1 MASLK
6 DDIKK
11 ESKKA
16 VPSPVQPYEDKRDR
30 ATATGG
36 SSSRSGGSSGISWS
50 DYKKYENDYDT
61 WQKTGKHTD
70 DFGSWGTQAGLNTW
84 RQIRD
89 RKSNG
94 TRAALIGDRYYAMDG
109 ATFNRYEDDYNTWRQ
124 TGKHSDGFGSWA
136 TQDALDTWRTIRDYN
151 NGISSGKNPSMEL
164 QDTINGLD
172 PEVLSAMQEGY
183 RASWKYGDDDE
194 DRERQAAGMMPKNK
208 EKFYEGGSEFD
219 NWLYGQ
225 GLPSTQ
231 GDYFQQLYQQYA
243 EEVEQRRKQAQA
255 EAEKAA
261 EDAPTQEEMRELI
274 GERQMPEPTPLPN
287 LNPTAPG
294 ESRMPEAEAYPRY
307 LMGEEGEDDI
317 LSRIVPYAGERVTL
331 PNTEPGTAER
341 TPIGT
346 ATPGEAERVTLAGS
360 GRNVGPQV
368 RRDRQGPIRALDPNA
383 AEEEDEEPYSLGG
396 FSDEAELRGLVAE
409 GTKQGMSA
417 EEILDFILGDGE
429 IEMTPEERTQFE
441 QELEQYALEEQHST
455 SGQPFKTDRQRQLWI
470 DWRAGE
476 LEKQML
482 AEAEAGDDQDRKVRE
497 QRWMQDEAW
506 EPTVDMFV
514 SKMLDGWTREELD
527 QDYPTELDQVALD
540 YVFGTTREAEL
551 TDERREQIKEEARAQ
566 AEAEADERDNPRA
579 KAYEGNPFEGM
590 SDEEIEALGERFER
604 AAAGMVIEPDMLE
617 EEPELLVTLRK
628 AGRKDENAA
637 EAAKVV
643 QYMHGIGIS
652 PRLVSWLNGDLLSR
666 AENTDEN
673 RYLSAAIMTE
683 SERAMFERMAAVDPA
698 EAMKYYNGILPKLD
712 ARIKAAREARADS
725 MGPVAGTLLT
735 LAHELSGAGAVEG
748 LAALGKN
755 IEGVL
760 GLGEGVRPN
769 DPLFRTGTVD
779 SRVIGN
785 TSNYLSEKYGEGWGW
800 LYENGVGIA
809 KNTIRNMT
817 YGELGLVMMGFD
829 VAGKEIQQVID
840 NGGTQGQAFALGSIA
855 AFAEYITEK
864 VSFEGLMNMK
874 ADGTLLGTLS
884 SLGKQMFSEG
894 SEELGSFI
902 INTVGDALVMGDES
916 HIAELYNGF
925 LSENGGDKGGAF
937 WHTVLEL
944 AKEGGL
950 DFVGGAFSGGVM
962 GGGTLALDYYMT
974 GRNSTTRRGPI
985 SRIVAGAK
993 ATQAYESA
1001 LTEGRAIT
1009 GAAVAKANVDMARIG
1024 MSDSESDRINGMLQ
1038 DLAHQPEGWVTAQT
1052 KNSIAEFQQ
1061 MVHSKSLESDADR
1074 AKNTQLAT
1082 EAKGR
1087 LERMLGDLA
1096 GLQEEARAAL
1106 AEHDLTKHAEL
1117 LRKINGAMQAYT
1129 ESYANEEAKA
1139 QTRDAE
1145 SAVRADAR
1153 QNDVS
1158 AAADHVQETMPGTEE
1173 LQDRM
1178 IAEADGT
1185 PEAAPAPV
1193 PAQEQG
1199 LGTVGEERREIEADR
1214 TEAEAAG
1221 QEAATPDNGIAEPS
1235 ASDSGIQIDPDDG
1248 LPTTG
1253 MKLDQNKQYSPEEL
1267 QTYEE
1272 YRRSVD
1278 PIIVQKAKK
1287 ILSGQMTSDQYYAQ
1301 PIGTVSKKFCDYV
1314 KKNYGFDV
1322 TGFRHR
1328 IAWDA
1333 FVHIDSGHGE
1343 NGDSNHS
1350 MADLN
1355 DIGRLPYILEN
1366 FDVIEPGTDKKTG
1379 LQGYSW
1385 HYSDKNNSP
1394 APKVLLKKKIDS
1406 TYVVCEAV
1414 PDSAKKTIWIITAYT
1429 ENGDPLVPNTASA
1442 ALDSTAQPVPSV
1454 SPTTIIANS
1463 GADVNQDNTLGNTQ
1477 YVGTEETN
1485 GAENTVFPAQPD
1497 AGTAEAGTES
1507 GDLAG
1512 ERAGEG
1518 VPGYTAQEGNGSDA
1532 SGVGQ
1537 AAERSL
1543 AEPGTEAAETEI
1555 AQEPATQEQESDLR
1569 RIEQDLVSKGRPVAE
1584 GSIRVAQAVRS
1595 QVRSALDMLSSITG
1609 MGRTVVIES
1618 DDANVPNGAT
1628 IRGTDRTYAK
1638 NGGNVIFNASHE
1650 HAHKMPAV
1658 INAVRGLIENGKVPS
1673 SVFDAYMSYRQA
1685 KNAID
1690 VDTAGGQTEFACDVF
1705 GAFMLNA
1712 IDGDAHGLD
1721 MLKKLGLSEG
1731 DLGVLKD
1738 AVYEALTD
1746 NPETE
1751 YTDTGDGNLFDA
1763 VRGDGGKY
1771 GDVDYSFVGLD
1782 ENGKRIY
1789 KTNFPDGTSHEIK
1802 EERARKLIQDVWA
1815 KKPITFTFIEDGVE
1829 KTITAK
1835 FDPTYYPNHPYRKD
1849 NRDDPLS
1856 RTDVGKLSAGNTYGN
1871 HGDQR
1876 RTADLVDDWYDIILN
1891 SHYDG
1896 HELDRGGGNASHDF
1910 IKMWR
1915 YFTTDLI
1922 YEAEDGERVPMHFAV
1937 NVKET
1942 SDGHYFYSI
1951 GGKVKKNPADTESA
1965 GYSAE
1970 RAETFDAPPSGD
1982 LIVIDADGTV
1992 KQENSVDYS
2001 SDGIGLDEESTTDQ
2015 TGPQD
2020 VSTLDEQIP
2029 IYDVEPNG
2037 NNGESWMQEGEAETE
2052 GEPIPA
2058 GPEELNPEIPTM
2070 DEISGM
2076 ENDAE
2081 RAQPIPLS
2089 DEELAAEAE
2098 IAGDEETNRSRQE
2111 SVDRAVN
2118 RAERREQQLRTAHR
2132 LYQRGMTAL
2141 NYFEECR
2148 STGATYDFE
2157 VARQLN
2163 GMRLRNGLDVGGRI
2177 NEPAF
2182 RTILDRSDHF
2192 RPQHALPT
2200 TLSSPIRVFE
2210 NVAGKYSGR
2219 NSNEE
2224 NARIYNDRKTL
2235 TDTYYEYG
2243 NKQMSDR
2250 TTYVAES
2257 RAKVLEA
2264 WEGHGKTSPF
2274 DSAAVQLLGEGVCTE
2289 DQLANA
2295 VHDGKHMVVEGMDGV
2310 FVFEIAGHGKNKAMR
2325 LKAFSDSQKTYVYP
2339 SGGIFGAKSTQ
2350 QPVGIDG
2357 TLIVDRDGGGVR
2369 VSDANGTV
2377 IADIAAG
2384 NGQGL
2389 NLEAVTATKDALRTY
2404 YDQAFEQIN
2413 QIRVENGYKPIGHI
2427 ENYFPHIGR
2436 QETGMAGFAQFLQ
2449 ASTLPTS
2456 INGLTKNF
2464 KPGQPWAS
2472 FLLQRL
2478 GGQTEYDAIRG
2489 FDGYVEGA
2497 GDQIYKTPVIQ
2508 RLRQLENGL
2517 RKHATRS
2524 DTRNSAFVDW
2534 LHEYANQFAN
2544 KKADLDRDAEGYFG
2558 REIYQLTQKWASA
2571 FSGASVAGNVGS
2583 GLSNMVSW
2591 MTGAAHL
2598 DPRRSL
2604 EAAGHQIAQG
2614 LSTGYDEEKGYDGFI
2629 HKIPYLN
2636 RAFGDSENIRVFG
2649 EGKAKTVQ
2657 GKLLYGFFGMVDRF
2671 AKESMGRA
2679 YYDSCMAKGMS
2690 EEEAIKRTDNFLIK
2704 NFADRGTGQAARLF
2718 NSKWLK
2724 PIGQFQL
2731 EVLNQMFHFRDI
2743 DSEAFENRLEGVMKE
2758 LGETDPEKIDWD
2770 AVGEKLYAG
2779 KIPGLG
2785 AGGEEIGKKMAYLLL
2800 LSLWGAFTRGVLGR
2814 DQSWNVV
2821 GTATDIGRAIGNI
2834 PEDERSF
2841 GSVAGAVG
2849 QGLGKMAEDNL
2860 PFSSLFFSDSGRIP
2874 MLGSISTLTNAG
2886 KAIASG
2892 EGYATPE
2899 DRAVAIAKAPL
2910 AFIPGGGQIS
2920 KAARG
2925 ALALQRGGQF
2935 NASGK
2940 KLQYPTPA
2948 TPGNVAKGLI
2958 FGPSSMAPEGYDYQH
2973 DALTENKTKTWRG
2986 LVEEGT
2992 DPRQAYEILS
3002 GKKPVEEYTD
3012 SDYDIAGGTL
3022 GDKKSGQY
3030 GELKDAGFDNA
3041 TAYKAAS
3048 GMKGSSNAEKFGSLA
3063 SVIGPDTTDEQF
3075 DILTEIMGVGTGKS
3089 KDNYDPSMGPWQD
3102 FVAEKIEGRLEQ
3114 IDPDSEEAEKL
3125 NAYFEALGL

>member
-1 MASLK
+1 LASLK

-11 ESKKA
+11 ESKKT
-16 VPSPVQPYEDKRDR
+16 VSSPVQPYEEKRDR
-30 ATATGG
+30 ATAAGG

-61 WQKTGKHTD
+61 WQKTGRHTD
-70 DFGSWGTQAGLNTW
+70 DFGSWGTQAGLDTW

-109 ATFNRYEDDYNTWRQ
+109 ATFNRYEDDYNTWKQ
-124 TGKHSDGFGSWA
+124 TGKHSDGFGTWA
-136 TQDALDTWRTIRDYN
+136 DQDALDTWRTIRDYN

-208 EKFYEGGSEFD
+208 EKFYEGGTEFD
-219 NWLYGQ
+219 RWLYGQ

-243 EEVEQRRKQAQA
+243 EEVEQRRKQAEAAAAQAAQEQPAAPVA
-255 EAEKAA
+255 EAPAQDAGVRDAVFRVGEDEAEWAPIGTDTGGGEKILLAGTPG
-261 EDAPTQEEMRELI
+261 E
-274 GERQMPEPTPLPN
+274 GERTDLVDRN
-287 LNPTAPG
+287 
-294 ESRMPEAEAYPRY
+294 
-307 LMGEEGEDDI
+307 
-317 LSRIVPYAGERVTL
+317 
-331 PNTEPGTAER
+331 PGTAER

-346 ATPGEAERVTLAGS
+346 APVGEAERTTLASS

-383 AEEEDEEPYSLGG
+383 AEEEDEEPYSLGD

-409 GTKQGMSA
+409 GTKQGMTA

-441 QELEQYALEEQHST
+441 LELEQYAHEDEHNRST
-455 SGQPFKTDRQRQLWI
+455 NGQPFRTDRQRQLWI

-506 EPTVDMFV
+506 QPTVEMFV

-540 YVFGTTREAEL
+540 YVFGTTDGVSGIDR
-551 TDERREQIKEEARAQ
+551 TRIKEETRAQ
-566 AEAEADERDNPRA
+566 AEAEADERDHPKA
-579 KAYEGNPFEGM
+579 KAFEGDPFEGV
-590 SDEEIEALGERFER
+590 SDEEIEAIGDRYDKAVTGYYVRRDDHDEDPALLKALKKGARQGGDAEDAYEIYRRLHGAVGFAEQSLQNTMPGGNNLTDEYSLCSVMTSDEAAMFDRMVAKDPAAAMEFYHGIEDKLRARQSAVTKARANKDGPWLGTLLSIAHEATGTGAMEGAAALAKSGL
-604 AAAGMVIEPDMLE
+604 AAAGI
-617 EEPELLVTLRK
+617 
-628 AGRKDENAA
+628 
-637 EAAKVV
+637 
-643 QYMHGIGIS
+643 
-652 PRLVSWLNGDLLSR
+652 
-666 AENTDEN
+666 
-673 RYLSAAIMTE
+673 
-683 SERAMFERMAAVDPA
+683 
-698 EAMKYYNGILPKLD
+698 
-712 ARIKAAREARADS
+712 
-725 MGPVAGTLLT
+725 
-735 LAHELSGAGAVEG
+735 
-748 LAALGKN
+748 
-755 IEGVL
+755 
-760 GLGEGVRPN
+760 GEGVKPD
-769 DPLFRTGTVD
+769 DPIFRTTTYD
-779 SRVIGN
+779 REAIGSTAN
-785 TSNYLSEKYGEGWGW
+785 ALNEKYGPFWGW
-800 LYENGVGIA
+800 LYENGVGVV
-809 KNTIRNMT
+809 KNTVRNLT
-817 YGELGLVMMGFD
+817 YGEMGLLMMGLD
-829 VAGKEIQQVID
+829 VAGDQIQEVID
-840 NGGTQGQAFALGSIA
+840 SGGSQGQALALGGIA

-884 SLGKQMFSEG
+884 SLGKQMLSEG

-902 INTVGDALVMGDES
+902 INTTADALIMADQS
-916 HIAELYNGF
+916 HVAELYNGY

-937 WHTVLEL
+937 WHTVWDLM
-944 AKEGGL
+944 KEGGM
-950 DFVGGAFSGGVM
+950 DFAGGAFSGGLM
-962 GGGTLALDYYMT
+962 GGGTLALDYYQA
-974 GRNSTTRRGPI
+974 GKSSGKKGPI

-1001 LTEGRAIT
+1001 LSEGRAIT
-1009 GAAVAKANVDMARIG
+1009 ATAVAKANVDMARIG

-1185 PEAAPAPV
+1185 SEAAPAPA

-1199 LGTVGEERREIEADR
+1199 PGTAGEERRQIEADR
-1214 TEAEAAG
+1214 AEAEAAG
-1221 QEAATPDNGIAEPS
+1221 QVQAAEEQEVING
-1235 ASDSGIQIDPDDG
+1235 
-1248 LPTTG
+1248 T
-1253 MKLDQNKQYSPEEL
+1253 
-1267 QTYEE
+1267 
-1272 YRRSVD
+1272 
-1278 PIIVQKAKK
+1278 
-1287 ILSGQMTSDQYYAQ
+1287 
-1301 PIGTVSKKFCDYV
+1301 
-1314 KKNYGFDV
+1314 
-1322 TGFRHR
+1322 
-1328 IAWDA
+1328 
-1333 FVHIDSGHGE
+1333 
-1343 NGDSNHS
+1343 
-1350 MADLN
+1350 
-1355 DIGRLPYILEN
+1355 
-1366 FDVIEPGTDKKTG
+1366 
-1379 LQGYSW
+1379 
-1385 HYSDKNNSP
+1385 
-1394 APKVLLKKKIDS
+1394 
-1406 TYVVCEAV
+1406 
-1414 PDSAKKTIWIITAYT
+1414 
-1429 ENGDPLVPNTASA
+1429 
-1442 ALDSTAQPVPSV
+1442 
-1454 SPTTIIANS
+1454 
-1463 GADVNQDNTLGNTQ
+1463 
-1477 YVGTEETN
+1477 
-1485 GAENTVFPAQPD
+1485 
-1497 AGTAEAGTES
+1497 EAGTES

-1537 AAERSL
+1537 AAEGSL
-1543 AEPGTEAAETEI
+1543 AEPGTEAAEKEI

-1569 RIEQDLVSKGRPVAE
+1569 RIEQDLVSKGRPVAN
-1584 GSIRVAQAVRS
+1584 GAIRVAQTVRS

-1618 DDANVPNGAT
+1618 DDANVPAGAT
-1628 IRGTDRTYAK
+1628 IKGTGRTYAK
-1638 NGGNVIFNASHE
+1638 AGKDLVYNAAHE
-1650 HAHKMPAV
+1650 HAHNMPAV
-1658 INAVRGLIENGKVPS
+1658 INAVRGLIKEGKIPA
-1673 SVFDAYMSYRQA
+1673 SVFNAYMSLRQA
-1685 KNAID
+1685 QNAIA
-1690 VDTAGGQTEFACDVF
+1690 VDTAGGEEEFACDVF
-1705 GAFMLNA
+1705 GAFMESA
-1712 IDGDAHGLD
+1712 IEGDTHGLD
-1721 MLKKLGLSEG
+1721 LLRQLGATEEDLYALKNAVAEVLASDPEAEYTG
-1731 DLGVLKD
+1731 DESTAYGEMDESGAGTGEVKYGTGVLSGKAIHPSLD
-1738 AVYEALTD
+1738 NSGFPKSISDYTADQQRDILVQFAEYETSGGEKTDVISLGKVKADSKLARDLSDRGIDVTGFENEITADGIRHGFKHGPENGNQALTPQD
-1746 NPETE
+1746 IGALVDLFEDYDRIVITNKK
-1751 YTDTGDGNLFDA
+1751 DGE
-1763 VRGDGGKY
+1763 V
-1771 GDVDYSFVGLD
+1771 S
-1782 ENGKRIY
+1782 I
-1789 KTNFPDGTSHEIK
+1789 
-1802 EERARKLIQDVWA
+1802 KLIQQRENGTTYVAIIGA
-1815 KKPITFTFIEDGVE
+1815 KKGHIFT
-1829 KTITAK
+1829 KTIWKTKTNGSSRRADAFAAPVSTSETATRPSP
-1835 FDPTYYPNHPYRKD
+1835 FVNS
-1849 NRDDPLS
+1849 NIADDGGE
-1856 RTDVGKLSAGNTYGN
+1856 VK
-1871 HGDQR
+1871 
-1876 RTADLVDDWYDIILN
+1876 N
-1891 SHYDG
+1891 S
-1896 HELDRGGGNASHDF
+1896 S
-1910 IKMWR
+1910 
-1915 YFTTDLI
+1915 
-1922 YEAEDGERVPMHFAV
+1922 
-1937 NVKET
+1937 NVF
-1942 SDGHYFYSI
+1942 GR
-1951 GGKVKKNPADTESA
+1951 ES
-1965 GYSAE
+1965 
-1970 RAETFDAPPSGD
+1970 
-1982 LIVIDADGTV
+1982 
-1992 KQENSVDYS
+1992 
-2001 SDGIGLDEESTTDQ
+2001 Q

-2037 NNGESWMQEGEAETE
+2037 NNGESWTQEGEAEPE

-2070 DEISGM
+2070 DEINGM

-2384 NGQGL
+2384 KGQGL

-2649 EGKAKTVQ
+2649 EGKAKTAQ
-2657 GKLLYGFFGMVDRF
+2657 GKILYGFFGMVDRF

-2731 EVLNQMFHFRDI
+2731 EVLNQMYHFRDI

-2785 AGGEEIGKKMAYLLL
+2785 AGGEEIGKKIAYLLL

-3002 GKKPVEEYTD
+3002 GKKPIEEYTD
-3012 SDYDIAGGTL
+3012 SDYDIAGGIL

-3063 SVIGPDTTDEQF
+3063 AAIGPDTTDEQF
-3075 DILTEIMGVGTGKS
+3075 DILMEIMGIGTGKS

-3102 FVAEKIEGRLEQ
+3102 FVAGRIEDRLGQ